1 MTLGDVQ
8 AFVQYS
14 RQFTQPLTQVASM
27 MNVLQSGVAS
37 AERVFELLDAGEEP
51 PDAALPATLAD
62 VRGHVEFDD
71 VSFRYLPDRPL
82 IEDLSLDV
90 EPGRTIAIVGPT
102 GAGKTTLVNL
112 IMRFYDVDDGA
123 IRLDGVDIATMRRD
137 DLRGEIGMVLQD
149 AWLFGGTIRDNIAY
163 GRARCDRRGGVRS
176 GARSATSTASSTRF
190 PTATTRSSTTR
201 AATSAP
207 ANASW

>member
-1 MTLGDVQ
+1 M
-8 AFVQYS
+8 
-14 RQFTQPLTQVASM
+14 
-27 MNVLQSGVAS
+27 
-37 AERVFELLDAGEEP
+37 
-51 PDAALPATLAD
+51 
-62 VRGHVEFDD
+62 
-71 VSFRYLPDRPL
+71 SFRYVPDRPL
-82 IEDLSLDV
+82 IEHLSLDV
-90 EPGRTIAIVGPT
+90 EPGRTVAIVGPT

-112 IMRFYDVDDGA
+112 IMRFYDLDGGT

-163 GRARCDRRGGVRS
+163 GRHGATDERGASRRRG
-176 GARSATSTASSTRF
+176 SATSTASSTRC

-207 ANASW
+207 ASASW